1 MISSKLRIQ
10 LLLLML
16 IVSLGR
22 VSAQSYVPSKENV
35 ESRKEFSDMKFGI
48 FIHWG
53 IYSMFGQG
61 EWYMHNA
68 NLDHKEY
75 AKAARGFY
83 PAHFD
88 AKEWVKAIKG
98 SGAKYITITSRHHDG
113 FSMWKTAQSDYNIV
127 DGTPY
132 GKDVLKMLSD
142 ECQKQGMRLHFY
154 YSHLDWTREDYPM
167 GRTGKGTKRDMT
179 HQDYPHYLKFMKNQL
194 TELLTQY
201 GPIGA
206 IWFDGFWD
214 HDEDATPFDWKLDE
228 QYELI
233 HRLQPR
239 CLVANNH
246 HVTVHP
252 GEDIQIFERDI
263 PGQNTAG
270 LSGQEIS
277 VLPLETCQT
286 MNGMWG
292 YKIVDQNYKSTKDLI
307 RLLVG
312 TSGKGANLLLNIG
325 PQPSGE
331 LPETALSR
339 LKEMGEWLDKYGESI
354 YGTTAGDIQDVE
366 WGTSTRKGEKLYL
379 HVLKSNVREIVLP
392 KNIKVKRAVC
402 MNNKEKVAIKKSG
415 KGIAVSV
422 PKIDEVDVVIEC
434 SGK

>member
-88 AKEWVKAIKG
+88 AKEWVEAIKG

-233 HRLQPR
+233 HRLQPQ

-292 YKIVDQNYKSTKDLI
+292 YKIVDQNYKSAKDLI

-339 LKEMGEWLDKYGESI
+339 LKEIGEWLGKYGESI

-379 HVLKSNVREIVLP
+379 HVLKSDVREIVLP

-415 KGIAVSV
+415 KGIVVSV

-434 SGK
+434 SRK

>member
-1 MISSKLRIQ
+1 
-10 LLLLML
+10 
-16 IVSLGR
+16 
-22 VSAQSYVPSKENV
+22 
-35 ESRKEFSDMKFGI
+35 
-48 FIHWG
+48 
-53 IYSMFGQG
+53 MFGQG

-154 YSHLDWTREDYPM
+154 YSHLEWTREDYPM
-167 GRTGKGTKRDMT
+167 GRTGKGTNRDMT

-292 YKIVDQNYKSTKDLI
+292 YKIVDQNYKSTKELI

-339 LKEMGEWLDKYGESI
+339 LKEMGEWLGKYGESI

-379 HVLKSNVREIVLP
+379 HVLKSDVREIVLP

-415 KGIAVSV
+415 KGIVVSV
-422 PKIDEVDVVIEC
+422 PEIDDVDVIIEC

>member
-154 YSHLDWTREDYPM
+154 YSHLEWTREDYPM
-167 GRTGKGTKRDMT
+167 GRTGKGTNRDMT

-292 YKIVDQNYKSTKDLI
+292 YKIVDQNYKSTKELI

-339 LKEMGEWLDKYGESI
+339 LKEMGEWLGKYGESI

-379 HVLKSNVREIVLP
+379 HVLKSDVREIVLP

-415 KGIAVSV
+415 KGIVVSV
-422 PKIDEVDVVIEC
+422 PEIDDVDVIIEC

>member
-10 LLLLML
+10 LVLLML
-16 IVSLGR
+16 VVSFGR

-88 AKEWVKAIKG
+88 AKEWVEAIKG

-292 YKIVDQNYKSTKDLI
+292 YKIVDQNYKSTEELI

-331 LPETALSR
+331 LPEAALSR
-339 LKEMGEWLDKYGESI
+339 LKEMGEWLGKYGESI

-379 HVLKSNVREIVLP
+379 HVLKSDVREIVLP

-415 KGIAVSV
+415 KGIVVSV
-422 PKIDEVDVVIEC
+422 PKIDDVDVIIEC